1 MPKIPDEKIAQME
14 SCIHNKVYDGINI
27 KHTDISIRLKDN
39 ELDNAIYYLICAR
52 DKLIKGE
59 NDAYELRLWSAKAK
73 INKLT

>member
-14 SCIHNKVYDGINI
+14 PCIHNKVYDGINI
-27 KHTDISIRLKDN
+27 KHTDINIRLKDN

-59 NDAYELRLWSAKAK
+59 KDAYELRLWSAKAK
-73 INKLT
+73 INKLA